1 MRSLLLTCLLALPL
15 TANAQFEASVKDAK
29 GARDANKGADQSG
42 DEGEGA
48 QTGGQTEGSMEAAP
62 NSGGD
67 EKGNTSSHTVEKG
80 DTLWDLSQKYLGS
93 PWYWPKV
100 WSYNPEI
107 ANPHW
112 IYPGN
117 VVKFVGSGEEVPTQV
132 EVGNGPEDV
141 EPGTI
146 VEDDDRVST
155 TGKIGYTPKNGVHV
169 RTPGFITDKEIEES
183 GFISGSSAESNMLS
197 FPQTAFVKFKKD
209 GDAHLGGTYVVFR
222 PSKEVLHPITGER
235 IGYQTVL
242 LGVVKLQRI
251 EKKVS
256 VVQIGSTWD
265 EVKRGDLIGPLNDD
279 LMRRVNQ
286 RPNDKESKGYVVS
299 ATRPWMTVMG
309 EHEFLIIDK
318 GSEAGVQPGNTVTI
332 VRALEGSNPAATIAP
347 QEVEEGYPD
356 EDMGT
361 CMAIEVKSKASICI
375 LIRSLHEIVR
385 GDRFV
390 MRTGKG
396 GPTASR

>member
-1 MRSLLLTCLLALPL
+1 MTCLILAPL
-15 TANAQFEASVKDAK
+15 AANAQMENDAK
-29 GARDANKGADQSG
+29 ALRDSSKGGDASG
-42 DEGEGA
+42 DEGAQGQPEG
-48 QTGGQTEGSMEAAP
+48 TIEATP
-62 NSGGD
+62 GGD
-67 EKGNTSSHTVEKG
+67 KEGGNTSSHTVEKG

-132 EVGNGPEDV
+132 EVGKEPDEV

-146 VEDDDRVST
+146 VEDEDRVST
-155 TGKIGYTPKNGVHV
+155 AGKIGYTPKNGVHV
-169 RTPGFITDKEIEES
+169 RSPGFVTDKEIEES
-183 GFISGSSAESNMLS
+183 GIIFGSSAESNMLS
-197 FPQTAFVKFKKD
+197 FPQTVYLKFNKD

-222 PSKEVLHPITGER
+222 KGKEVLHPITGDR

-242 LGVVKLQRI
+242 LGTVKLNRI
-251 EKKVS
+251 DKKLS
-256 VVQIGSTWD
+256 VAQIGAAWD
-265 EVKRGDLIGPLNDD
+265 EIHRGDLIGPLNDD
-279 LMRRVNQ
+279 LSRRVLAKA
-286 RPNDKESKGYVVS
+286 NDREAKGVVVS
-299 ATRPWMTVMG
+299 SMRTWQTVMG
-309 EHEFLIIDK
+309 EHEFLIVDK
-318 GSEAGVQPGNTVTI
+318 GSEAGVQPGNTMTI
-332 VRALEGSNPAATIAP
+332 VRQLEGNNPTATINP
-347 QEVEEGYPD
+347 TQIEEGYPT

-361 CMAIEVKSKASICI
+361 CMAIEVKNKVSVCI

-385 GDRFV
+385 GDRFE

-396 GPTASR
+396 GPAASR